1 MGIEM
6 DQEIK
11 DDLWDHIKKTT
22 TDLQHLDGIY
32 GMCLSIVELSAKQ
45 GLKDLS
51 VGLPPFM
58 TWGGSDT
65 APVEEIVREWNLR
78 PFITRAREEVSYEE

>member
-11 DDLWDHIKKTT
+11 DDLWDHLKKTT
-22 TDLQHLDGIY
+22 DPQQLEGIY
-32 GMCLSIVELSAKQ
+32 GMCLSIVELSKTQ

-51 VGLPPFM
+51 VGLPPFLS
-58 TWGGSDT
+58 WGGSNT
-65 APVEEIVREWNLR
+65 APVDEIVKEWDLR
-78 PFITRAREEVSYEE
+78 PFITRAREESSYE